1 MTSSFNSRPFL
12 FKKKKIHVNTAE
24 WFPPPTRR
32 RYPLGRDFDSFTL
45 IETSANAIG
54 KSLQLFDPFARL
66 CPTPLD
72 AENQIRVAAASG
84 TDDQSCRPK
93 VKINFRVKYNPPQP
107 KYKKKSLRGKPMDSV
122 GWLLDGVDDP

>member
-1 MTSSFNSRPFL
+1 M
-12 FKKKKIHVNTAE
+12 AE
-24 WFPPPTRR
+24 WFSSAHPEAISIH
-32 RYPLGRDFDSFTL
+32 YGRDYFTL
-45 IETSANAIG
+45 IETSADAIG

-72 AENQIRVAAASG
+72 AENQIRVPAASG

-93 VKINFRVKYNPPQP
+93 VKINFRVKCNPPQP